1 MRKFELFRYLKKFS
15 ALIFVV
21 ALLGSAFIYYYA
33 KSNQRYTATVV
44 IKYTN
49 SEIADGYTP
58 DGTELDVNEIYSS
71 SVISQAMELLGNDG
85 PIHMIRSRCSVEE
98 VLSDEQKS
106 LNEALID
113 KGEETTYFPDTY
125 KVNLVV
131 NGSYG
136 ADYARNALDAIM
148 QSYCTVYTENYVE
161 QKLSLKPSGN
171 LIESGYDYY
180 ECITILENDTND
192 MLAFLKAKKDDY
204 PDFRSSKTGYSYA
217 DLYNIYA
224 QFKSYVI
231 PELYARVLD
240 GPQVRDGEILR
251 KFLSNSIANSDQQES
266 TQTER
271 RDYINSLIEKYV
283 EKNKGIEGRYY
294 TEDGENIS
302 PSYILKEVDRIGAGS
317 KSETT
322 YDNLILEMVD
332 IDKLIAGEKIE
343 RDFLKEISE
352 SFGETGSGSSGTEQS
367 HKELEELIGGYE
379 NQLEEYYSVVSE
391 TGKELNLSIS
401 ADYLKMISSVRVYP
415 SVNVNLYLTLA
426 VILFLLIGCIGA
438 VVLGRLSDVV
448 DYLLYTDK
456 KSGLPNRDKLN
467 IYIDS
472 LSKRILPEDFTCF
485 SIQLDNLSTIT
496 KRYGYTV
503 GDGMLRDFS
512 GLVSLMGD
520 TEGVVGYNGIGKYV
534 AFFEQCSSKK
544 AAAILKVLSQQVSE
558 YNAVNPEY
566 PIKFTAAYETSSD
579 NGIYQVR
586 DLLRR
591 SQALLTTK
599 ETSSASRAASDKSDD
614 KKSLTEEKKDAE

>member
-131 NGSYG
+131 NGNYG

-520 TEGVVGYNGIGKYV
+520 SEGVVGYNGIGKYV

>member
-131 NGSYG
+131 NGNYG

-415 SVNVNLYLTLA
+415 SVNVDLYLTLA
-426 VILFLLIGCIGA
+426 VIFFFFIGCIGA

-520 TEGVVGYNGIGKYV
+520 SEGVVGYNGIGKYV

>member
-283 EKNKGIEGRYY
+283 EKNRGIEGRYY

-352 SFGETGSGSSGTEQS
+352 SFGKTGSGSSGTEQS

-415 SVNVNLYLTLA
+415 SVNVNLYLMLA
-426 VILFLLIGCIGA
+426 VILFLLVGCIGA

-599 ETSSASRAASDKSDD
+599 ETSSVSRAASDKSDD
-614 KKSLTEEKKDAE
+614 KKSSTEEKKDAE

>member
-131 NGSYG
+131 NGNYG

-352 SFGETGSGSSGTEQS
+352 SFGETGSRSSGTEQS

-544 AAAILKVLSQQVSE
+544 AAAILKALSQQVSE

>member
-131 NGSYG
+131 NGNYG

-426 VILFLLIGCIGA
+426 VIFFFFIGCIGA

-520 TEGVVGYNGIGKYV
+520 SEGVVGYNGIGKYV

>member
-85 PIHMIRSRCSVEE
+85 PINMIRSRCSVEE

-161 QKLSLKPSGN
+161 QKLSLKPSDN

-283 EKNKGIEGRYY
+283 EKNRGIEGRYY

-302 PSYILKEVDRIGAGS
+302 PSYILKDIDRIGAGS

-415 SVNVNLYLTLA
+415 SVNVNLYLMLA
-426 VILFLLIGCIGA
+426 VILFLLVGCIGA